1 MVRRIFFYRARRA
14 NKPAHATALV
24 AHITKM
30 PKNIAQ
36 LLLVAEIELP
46 ELEEKSVQNQ
56 ENTKKI
62 RFFTPMIFQWV
73 SLTESP
79 RE

>member
-14 NKPAHATALV
+14 NKPAHATAL
-24 AHITKM
+24 AAYITKM

-46 ELEEKSVQNQ
+46 ELEPRLYKIPKIPRKSG
-56 ENTKKI
+56 
-62 RFFTPMIFQWV
+62 FLP
-73 SLTESP
+73 L
-79 RE
+79 